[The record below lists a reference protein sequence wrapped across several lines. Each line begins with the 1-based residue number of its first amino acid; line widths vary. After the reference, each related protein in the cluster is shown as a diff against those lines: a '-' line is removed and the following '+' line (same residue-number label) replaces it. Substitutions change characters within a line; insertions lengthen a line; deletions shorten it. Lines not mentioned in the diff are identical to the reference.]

1 MKPLRLPQ
9 SGARVP
15 SPSHPADRV
24 TPPCRKAESRSQI
37 RYARFRPSGDLRQ
50 GTRDRRIAPG
60 HQIRAIAVIHHERKR
75 PGAPRFRRQQTS
87 WTLGRRVFWRPG
99 PDPARRVGS
108 PALPVDEMLLDRT
121 RVLPE
126 HQDLSYR
133 RGPGD
138 DVGPR
143 ARGRSRP
150 PFTRGRSPRQ
160 ICGRPRRRSTDPRAS
175 GPDRIR
181 NLRHPAS
188 SRLFYRH
195 DRRGCPPRASRQP
208 FATHAPRLRP
218 TDAWRPLIPQRPRG
232 TGSHPGVKAG
242 RL

>member
-75 PGAPRFRRQQTS
+75 PGA
-87 WTLGRRVFWRPG
+87 
-99 PDPARRVGS
+99 
-108 PALPVDEMLLDRT
+108 
-121 RVLPE
+121 
-126 HQDLSYR
+126 

-188 SRLFYRH
+188 SRLFHRH